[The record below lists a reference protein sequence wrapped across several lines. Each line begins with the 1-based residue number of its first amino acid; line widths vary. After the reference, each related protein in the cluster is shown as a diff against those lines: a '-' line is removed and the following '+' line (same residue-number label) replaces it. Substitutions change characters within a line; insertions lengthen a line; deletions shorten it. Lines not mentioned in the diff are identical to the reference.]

1 MLEGLEKHP
10 LNEQYPIR
18 MPVYWGYR
26 GESKRSLPLSGVS
39 GREVV
44 IVIEKTPTKLERLLM
59 RIFKGPGVLQIPL
72 REKNSILWQLC
83 DGSKTFTEICEIMDS
98 VFNEDISP
106 VIQRTALALEQLKE
120 KRLLILVEDPR
131 DVVWSTEPLQ
141 INPRSNHSL
150 FDSIDLDGF

>member
-1 MLEGLEKHP
+1 M
-10 LNEQYPIR
+10 
-18 MPVYWGYR
+18 
-26 GESKRSLPLSGVS
+26 SGVS

>member
-1 MLEGLEKHP
+1 MLEGLENHP

-26 GESKRSLPLSGVS
+26 GESKRSLPMSGVS

>member
-26 GESKRSLPLSGVS
+26 GESKRSLPMSGIS

>member
-59 RIFKGPGVLQIPL
+59 RIFKGPGVLKIPL

-150 FDSIDLDGF
+150 FGSIDLDGF

>member
-26 GESKRSLPLSGVS
+26 GESKRSLPMSGVS

>member
-1 MLEGLEKHP
+1 M
-10 LNEQYPIR
+10 
-18 MPVYWGYR
+18 
-26 GESKRSLPLSGVS
+26 SGIS

>member
-1 MLEGLEKHP
+1 MLEGLEEHP

-26 GESKRSLPLSGVS
+26 GESKRSIPMSGVS

-44 IVIEKTPTKLERLLM
+44 VVIEKTPTRFERLLM
-59 RIFKGPGVLQIPL
+59 RIFRGPRVLQIPL

-120 KRLLILVEDPR
+120 KRLLILVDDP
-131 DVVWSTEPLQ
+131 DSVVWSTEPLK
-141 INPRSNHSL
+141 IDPRSNHGL
-150 FDSIDLDGF
+150 FDELDLDDF